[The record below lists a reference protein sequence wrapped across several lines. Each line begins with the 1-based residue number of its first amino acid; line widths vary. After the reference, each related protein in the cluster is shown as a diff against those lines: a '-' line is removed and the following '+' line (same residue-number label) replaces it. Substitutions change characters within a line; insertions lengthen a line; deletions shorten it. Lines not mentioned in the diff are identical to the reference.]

1 MNDDRADL
9 HLDRI
14 PTGRL
19 DEALPGPSVTPLS
32 RLHNYRISEGD
43 PDVRGWEV
51 FGADG
56 RQIGTVDDLL
66 VDTEALRVRYL
77 DVHLDSSLFGEQG
90 GTGDTGGTA
99 RLENPANQT
108 EADGVSTGVEPYGT
122 PLSAT
127 TAMGGLGPLV
137 TETLVRST
145 LSDEENRLTED
156 RGRGYGTRHVLI
168 PIGNARLDPDHD
180 RILVQGMPAAMA
192 TGLPDYNGQD
202 LDRGYETGLRGRFDQ
217 GYTPAPDR
225 DFYAHELYDPDRF
238 YGSRRANPDA
248 ARAAGLEPGRGTAS
262 PDRPIIREITGEL
275 DRAVHAP
282 DHNQTRD
289 DVDAEAA
296 LPVRGRS

>member
-9 HLDRI
+9 HLDRT

-43 PDVRGWEV
+43 PDVRGWDV

-56 RQIGTVDDLL
+56 QRIGTVDDLL
-66 VDTEALRVRYL
+66 VDTEALNVRYL
-77 DVHLDSSLFGEQG
+77 DVNLDPSLLGEE
-90 GTGDTGGTA
+90 TGTGGTA
-99 RLENPANQT
+99 RLEAPPRQA

-127 TAMGGLGPLV
+127 AMGGLGPLV
-137 TETLVRST
+137 TETLVRAT

-156 RGRGYGTRHVLI
+156 RGRGFGTRHVLI

-180 RILVQGMPAAMA
+180 RVLVQGLSSSMAA
-192 TGLPDYNGQD
+192 GLPDYTGQD
-202 LDRGYETGLRGRFDQ
+202 LDHGYEAGLRGRFDQ
-217 GYTPAPDR
+217 GYTPSPDRR
-225 DFYAHELYDPDRF
+225 DFYAHDLYDQERF
-238 YGSRRANPDA
+238 YGSRRGNPEA
-248 ARAAGLEPGRGTAS
+248 ARTAGLEPGRGSAD
-262 PDRPIIREITGEL
+262 PDRPITGEL
-275 DRAVHAP
+275 DRAVNAP

-289 DVDAEAA
+289 EAEAV
-296 LPVRGRS
+296 LPGRGRS

>member
-32 RLHNYRISEGD
+32 RLHNFRISEGD

-51 FGADG
+51 LGADG
-56 RQIGTVDDLL
+56 RMIGTVDDLL

-77 DVHLDSSLFGEQG
+77 AVNLDFGLFGEEAG
-90 GTGDTGGTA
+90 ESGTA
-99 RLENPANQT
+99 RLEAPPRQA
-108 EADGVSTGVEPYGT
+108 EADGVSTGVPPYGT

-127 TAMGGLGPLV
+127 AAMGGLGPLV

-156 RGRGYGTRHVLI
+156 RHQGAGTRHVLI
-168 PIGNARLDPDHD
+168 PIGNASLDSGHD
-180 RILVQGMPAAMA
+180 RILVQGLSAAMA
-192 TGLPDYNGQD
+192 AGLPDYTGQD
-202 LDRGYETGLRGRFDQ
+202 LDRGYETGLLGRFDPS
-217 GYTPAPDR
+217 YTPAPDR
-225 DFYAHELYDPDRF
+225 DFYAHDLYDQDRF
-238 YGSRRANPDA
+238 YGSRRGAGTADT
-248 ARAAGLEPGRGTAS
+248 ARTAGLEPGRGSTG
-262 PDRPIIREITGEL
+262 PEPKITGDL

-289 DVDAEAA
+289 VVEAEAV
-296 LPVRGRS
+296 LPGRGRS

>member
-9 HLDRI
+9 HLDRT

-32 RLHNYRISEGD
+32 KLHNYRISEGD

-51 FGADG
+51 LGADG
-56 RQIGTVDDLL
+56 RMIGTVDDLL

-77 DVHLDSSLFGEQG
+77 DVNLDSSLFGEQG

-99 RLENPANQT
+99 LLENPANQT

-127 TAMGGLGPLV
+127 AAMGGLGPLV

-168 PIGNARLDPDHD
+168 PIGNARLDPDRD
-180 RILVQGMPAAMA
+180 RILVQGMSSSMAA
-192 TGLPDYNGQD
+192 GLPEYNGQD
-202 LDRGYETGLRGRFDQ
+202 LDRGYETGLRGRFDSS
-217 GYTPAPDR
+217 YTPAAAGQ
-225 DFYAHELYDPDRF
+225 DFYAHDLYDQDRF
-238 YGSRRANPDA
+238 YGSRRANPEA
-248 ARAAGLEPGRGTAS
+248 ARAAGLEPGRGTTAG
-262 PDRPIIREITGEL
+262 PDRPITGEL
-275 DRAVHAP
+275 DRAVDAP

-289 DVDAEAA
+289 DVEAA
-296 LPVRGRS
+296 LPGRGRS